1 MENDHLEL
9 NHLATNRHSFE
20 NDCAQSNDDPYD
32 PENASDAVS
41 LDSFEAEQ
49 SVLTRTRSEKQEPHI
64 TAPPYSRFGR
74 PEKLALVF
82 QCAFTGFFSTIAAA
96 IYYPVL
102 TIIENKFDVSEELVN
117 ITVVVYFI
125 FQGIS
130 PTLMGGLADS
140 LGRRPI
146 VLFSVMVYFA
156 ACVGLACSKTYAQ
169 IIVLRCLQAAGISPV
184 IAINSGMMG
193 DVTTRAERGGY
204 VGYVSGCQVVGSAF
218 GALIGAGLSS
228 RWGWRSIFWFLA
240 IGSGICLIV
249 SIFLLPETKRTIV
262 GNGSVTPKS
271 LYNRSPLLGI
281 PAVRRKLHLDKPDVE
296 TLAPAVK
303 LNLLAPF
310 AILKIPEV
318 SILLLVAGLQFA
330 TWTTH
335 QTALSTVLSKK
346 YHLSVAKIGLC
357 YLPAGICT
365 LTSVVTSGRYLN
377 WNYRKRMASHKIW
390 LKEEEA
396 KLLKEHHNDLDEVK
410 QIMEDDSYYSFNI
423 FRARLQPALFTIL
436 LSGCGFICF
445 GWCISVKAPLPAV
458 LCMSAFASLFS
469 NCILTMSVTLI
480 VDLFPSKASTATG
493 CLNLFR
499 CILSAVFIVSLS
511 RMTQSMTSGGVF
523 TFLAVL
529 TISSSSLLL
538 IIIAHGKKISH
549 KRRQQERRL
558 LEENTDNSKLA
569 A

>member
-1 MENDHLEL
+1 MNNNEKEDIEKTPTEKDTESKHERL
-9 NHLATNRHSFE
+9 
-20 NDCAQSNDDPYD
+20 
-32 PENASDAVS
+32 S
-41 LDSFEAEQ
+41 LPGDNESMCSIDVEQ
-49 SVLTRTRSEKQEPHI
+49 SSCTRTKSARLEPHY
-64 TAPPYSRFGR
+64 TSPPYSRFGR
-74 PEKLALVF
+74 REKFLLVV

-102 TIIENKFDVSEELVN
+102 TVIEDLFDISEEKVN

-130 PTLMGGLADS
+130 PTLMGGLADY

-146 VLFSVMVYFA
+146 VILSVLVYFS
-156 ACVGLACSKTYAQ
+156 ACVGLACSQSYAQ
-169 IIVLRCLQAAGISPV
+169 IIALRCLQAAGISPV
-184 IAINSGMMG
+184 IAINSGIMG

-240 IGSGICLIV
+240 IGSGACLV
-249 SIFLLPETKRTIV
+249 ATVLFLPETKRTVV

-271 LYNRSPLLGI
+271 VINKSPLLVI
-281 PAVRRKLHLDKPDVE
+281 PVARHRLHLDNPDIE
-296 TLAPAVK
+296 TLENSTP

-310 AILKIPEV
+310 AVLKIPEV
-318 SILLLVAGLQFA
+318 ALLLTVAGLQFA

-335 QTALSTVLSKK
+335 QTALTTALSKH

-357 YLPAGICT
+357 FLPAGICT
-365 LTSVVTSGRYLN
+365 LISVVTSGRYLN
-377 WNYRKRMASHKIW
+377 WNYRGKIKRHKEW
-390 LKEEEA
+390 LKTQEE
-396 KLLKEHHNDLDEVK
+396 LLLEEYAGDNERVREKMENDCH
-410 QIMEDDSYYSFNI
+410 YTFNI
-423 FRARLQPALFTIL
+423 FRARLQPAIFTVL
-436 LSGCGFICF
+436 LSSAGFISY
-445 GWCISVKAPLPAV
+445 GWCLHVKAPLAAV

-499 CILSAVFIVSLS
+499 CIFSAILIATLT
-511 RMTQSMTSGGVF
+511 RMTNKMTSGGVF
-523 TFLAVL
+523 TFLGAL
-529 TISSSSLLL
+529 TALSCSLLL
-538 IIIAHGKKISH
+538 VIIAQGKNISH
-549 KRRQQERRL
+549 KRRQQEKRL
-558 LEENTDNSKLA
+558 LEGKTET
-569 A
+569 